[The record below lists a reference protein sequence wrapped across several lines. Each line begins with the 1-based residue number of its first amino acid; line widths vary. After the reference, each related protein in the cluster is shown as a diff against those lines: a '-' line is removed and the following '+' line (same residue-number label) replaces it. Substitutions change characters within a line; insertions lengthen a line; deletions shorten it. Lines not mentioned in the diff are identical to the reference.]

1 MKFRSA
7 YTEHIRFPSP
17 NGSRYRTI
25 YQKNPE
31 DPGRLIEVGVEDTY
45 DTIQKA
51 AVGHTMADIIGRLSA
66 GDTSA
71 VGPIVDTSDIDLT
84 GAPKDMLEAHIMLN
98 DAKAK
103 YNQLPA
109 DLKSKFGNSFE
120 QFLRAA
126 ADGSVYSVLQPN
138 SSSVHQ
144 DNLSQ
149 DEVAKIRE
157 IIGGN
162 NNA

>member
-51 AVGHTMADIIGRLSA
+51 IVGHTMADIIGRLTA
-66 GDTSA
+66 GDTAA
-71 VGPIVDTSDIDLT
+71 VGSVGDTSDIDLT
-84 GAPKDMLEAHIMLN
+84 GVPKDMLEAHMMLN

-109 DLKSKFGNSFE
+109 GVKSQFGNSFE
-120 QFLRAA
+120 QFLQAA
-126 ADGSVYSVLQPN
+126 MDGSAYSILQPN
-138 SSSVHQ
+138 ANEVPQ
-144 DNLSQ
+144 EKLSN